1 MNAKITRFTQTVNF
15 VGNNQIITTSHIR
28 KISTR
33 VTMNELSADNGL
45 TGVQSCLLL
54 LVFYSTSQRQF
65 LEIQQDILYYTNTNN
80 IIINWHIMVYF
91 SGIFCFSSYINSQT
105 LAESIADK
113 RQNLL
118 TKQEL
123 ERVCNTDIKK
133 LCLLNYQMTRANSK
147 ATFFT

>member
-1 MNAKITRFTQTVNF
+1 MVNWF
-15 VGNNQIITTSHIR
+15 
-28 KISTR
+28 
-33 VTMNELSADNGL
+33 
-45 TGVQSCLLL
+45 
-54 LVFYSTSQRQF
+54 
-65 LEIQQDILYYTNTNN
+65 
-80 IIINWHIMVYF
+80 IMVY
-91 SGIFCFSSYINSQT
+91 SCTIFFDCFSSYINSQT

>member
-1 MNAKITRFTQTVNF
+1 
-15 VGNNQIITTSHIR
+15 
-28 KISTR
+28 
-33 VTMNELSADNGL
+33 
-45 TGVQSCLLL
+45 
-54 LVFYSTSQRQF
+54 
-65 LEIQQDILYYTNTNN
+65 
-80 IIINWHIMVYF
+80 MVYF